1 MNMNQAK
8 IIIFSAPS
16 GSGKTTIVKYL
27 LNQELPL
34 TFSVSATSRDKRIGE
49 VHGRDYWFLSADEFR
64 ERIEKKDF
72 VEWEEVYPNQYY
84 GTLMSEIDRLHEQ
97 GIQVLF
103 DVDVVG
109 GLNLKKKFGE
119 DALAIFVMPPSLE
132 DLESR
137 LYNRKSES
145 LDSLRKR
152 VKKAADEMKYADQF
166 DVILRNEEI
175 TIAQQEA
182 LQLVKDFI
190 NS

>member
-1 MNMNQAK
+1 MNK

-49 VHGRDYWFLSADEFR
+49 VHGLDYWFLSPDEFR

-132 DLESR
+132 ELEIR